1 LLELAQTDAAIG
13 QFQQA
18 QKGPQVR
25 VASLVGLGR
34 CFKAKKLFDLAVSQL
49 STAKKELAQ
58 MDDTKKD
65 VIYELGACF
74 ELMGKA
80 DAAIA
85 EFKEIYSEDIGFR
98 DVADKINAFYTK

>member
-1 LLELAQTDAAIG
+1 MELGQTDSAIG

-34 CFKAKKLFDLAVSQL
+34 CFKAKKLFDLAIAQL
-49 STAKKELAQ
+49 TAAKKELAQ

-65 VIYELGACF
+65 VIYELGLCF

-80 DAAIA
+80 DAAIG

-98 DVADKINAFYTK
+98 DVADKINAFYSK